1 MYAPRGGRDGLYF
14 KALNTILHFIFSLNK
29 FYIPI
34 CGEIKKKKK
43 DHLYFSISLCKECK
57 DK

>member
-34 CGEIKKKKK
+34 CGEIKKK